1 MPRDTTETG
10 PVRPATLMTPEIL
23 RQLRKRLPD
32 CELVLYADIASG
44 TVLASDARLVH
55 PQENLDTIC
64 ACARAFLNAP
74 RLASHDLTNEAV
86 FQTPTAKRVFL
97 RAFADPCEALAC
109 ICGPDSDVA
118 EIFDAMRAAL
128 GEATPDEF
136 GLNVLDFREA
146 VAK

>member
-1 MPRDTTETG
+1 
-10 PVRPATLMTPEIL
+10 MTPEIL

-32 CELVLYADIASG
+32 CELVLYADVASG

-64 ACARAFLNAP
+64 ICARAFLNAP

-86 FQTPTAKRVFL
+86 FRTPTATRVFV
-97 RAFADPCEALAC
+97 RAFADPCEAVAC
-109 ICGPDSDVA
+109 VCGPGSDVA
-118 EIFDAMRAAL
+118 EVLEAVRAAL
-128 GEATPDEF
+128 AEAAPDDLER
-136 GLNVLDFREA
+136 NVVEFREA

>member
-1 MPRDTTETG
+1 
-10 PVRPATLMTPEIL
+10 MTPEIL
-23 RQLRKRLPD
+23 SQLRKRIPD

-64 ACARAFLNAP
+64 TCARAFLNAP
-74 RLASHDLTNEAV
+74 RLSSHDLTAEAV
-86 FQTPTAKRVFL
+86 FRTPTATRVFM

-109 ICGPDSDVA
+109 VCGPRSDVSGVL
-118 EIFDAMRAAL
+118 EAMRTALSEAA
-128 GEATPDEF
+128 PEF
-136 GLNVLDFREA
+136 GPNVVEFREA

>member
-1 MPRDTTETG
+1 
-10 PVRPATLMTPEIL
+10 MTPEIL
-23 RQLRKRLPD
+23 SRLRNRLPD

-44 TVLASDARLVH
+44 TVLASDTRLVH

-97 RAFADPCEALAC
+97 RAYSDPCEALAC
-109 ICGPDSDVA
+109 VCGPESDLSEILEMMRSALA
-118 EIFDAMRAAL
+118 EAAPEAFDV
-128 GEATPDEF
+128 
-136 GLNVLDFREA
+136 NVVEFREA

>member
-1 MPRDTTETG
+1 
-10 PVRPATLMTPEIL
+10 MTPEIL
-23 RQLRKRLPD
+23 RHLRKRLPD

-44 TVLASDARLVH
+44 TVLASDARLAH

-109 ICGPDSDVA
+109 ICGPESDLA
-118 EIFDAMRAAL
+118 EVLDAMRAAL
-128 GEATPDEF
+128 SEAAPEDFGE
-136 GLNVLDFREA
+136 NILDFREA

>member
-1 MPRDTTETG
+1 
-10 PVRPATLMTPEIL
+10 MTPDIL
-23 RQLRKRLPD
+23 RRLRKRLPD

-64 ACARAFLNAP
+64 TCARAFLNAP

-109 ICGPDSDVA
+109 ICGPESDLA
-118 EIFDAMRAAL
+118 EVLAAMRAAL
-128 GEATPDEF
+128 AEATPPDY
-136 GLNVLDFREA
+136 GQNVVDFREA

>member
-1 MPRDTTETG
+1 
-10 PVRPATLMTPEIL
+10 MTPEIL
-23 RQLRKRLPD
+23 RHLRKRLPD

-74 RLASHDLTNEAV
+74 RLSSHDLTNEAV

-109 ICGPDSDVA
+109 VCGPDSDLREVLN
-118 EIFDAMRAAL
+118 AMRAAL
-128 GEATPDEF
+128 EEAAPQTRAP
-136 GLNVLDFREA
+136 NVVDFREA